1 MHFDVFVT
9 TSGSVILR
17 FVSVILLVL
26 AAALSAG
33 WLAMQREDIPYNVL
47 ENRYASQDSQFM
59 TLSDG
64 LMVHYVDEGPKDAPA
79 IILFHGLGSSVETWR
94 AWRADFST
102 DYRVISVDLPG
113 HGLTRSPNLPE
124 LPISYLS
131 GFVAEVCGKLDLN
144 DAVLVGSSLG
154 GHAVWHHAVN
164 SDDEIAGLVLIAAAG
179 LPPGDGENAG
189 KPFVY
194 TLAGQGWLRPFIQNL
209 DPEPFIRN
217 GMEGAFSDQ
226 TLATDELI
234 DLYSDLSRAPGH
246 REALLKYASRPRDT
260 AQEDEARLLS
270 LDVPVLILQGRD
282 DQIIPSSDAERFAN
296 LIPNADLVS
305 YPGIGHLPQEEA
317 VEVSLADMR
326 AFLDDVF
333 PAEEPLQIDDDL
345 AAVEQN

>member
-17 FVSVILLVL
+17 LVSVILLVL

-33 WLAMQREDIPYNVL
+33 WLAMQRENISYNVL
-47 ENRYASQDSQFM
+47 ENRYANHDSQFM

-64 LMVHYVDEGPKDAPA
+64 LIVHYVDEGPKDAPA

-94 AWRADFST
+94 AWRADLST

-113 HGLTRSPNLPE
+113 HGLTRAPDRPT

-131 GFVAEVCGKLDLN
+131 GFVAEVRDKLALN
-144 DAVLVGSSLG
+144 EAVLVGSSLG

-179 LPPGDGENAG
+179 LPPGDDENAD
-189 KPFVY
+189 KPLAY
-194 TLAGQGWLRPFIQNL
+194 ALAGQGWLRPFIQNL

-260 AQEDEARLLS
+260 ANEDETRLVA

-282 DQIIPSSDAERFAN
+282 DQIIPSSDAERFAD
-296 LIPNADLVS
+296 LIPDAELII

-317 VEVSLADMR
+317 AEASLADMR
-326 AFLDDVF
+326 AFLDGVF
-333 PAEEPLQIDDDL
+333 PAKEPLQIDDEL
-345 AAVEQN
+345 TAVEQD